1 MKIIK
6 PHLITDSMLVSS
18 SVVENDYPA
27 WVSGTTYALGA
38 RVIRAS
44 VHKVFERL
52 VAGAGTVAPEID
64 TTSPAVWLDVGP
76 TKRWAPFDDVVGTLA
91 TGSSPLNYTL
101 RTGFTDSLALFE
113 LTGRYVD
120 VVMKDATGGAVV
132 YQKRIDLEVTD
143 IETIFD
149 WFFSELDVRS
159 DIVITDLPGQYASA
173 ELSITLSTTAGTASV
188 GVIKPGLISDLG
200 ETQYGAK
207 VGIDDYSRKERD
219 AFGNT
224 VIVERA
230 YSKRG
235 SFTMMTS
242 LGAFSRIYRTLAAL
256 RATPCV
262 YIGTEAYGYE
272 PLLIYGFF
280 TSFNIDITYPNYHL
294 CTLDI
299 EGLI

>member
-6 PHLITDSMLVSS
+6 PHLITDSMMVSS

-27 WVSGTTYALGA
+27 WVSGTTYALGEK
-38 RVIRAS
+38 VIRVG
-44 VHKVFERL
+44 VHKVFQRYA
-52 VAGAGTVAPEID
+52 AGSSTVAPE
-64 TTSPAVWLDVGP
+64 LDP
-76 TKRWAPFDDVVGTLA
+76 TIWQDLGQTKKWAPFDNVVGTLA
-91 TGSSPLNYTL
+91 TGPSPLNYTL

-120 VVMKDATGGAVV
+120 LVMKDATDGAVV

-149 WFFSELDVRS
+149 WFFTELDLRT

-173 ELSITLSTTAGTASV
+173 ELSITLTTTSGTASV

-224 VIVERA
+224 VITERA

-235 SFTMMTS
+235 SFTMMTT
-242 LGAFSRIYRTLAAL
+242 LGTFNRIYRTLAAL

-262 YIGTEAYGYE
+262 YIGTEVAGYE

-280 TSFNIDITYPNYHL
+280 TSFSIDITYPDYHL
-294 CTLDI
+294 CSLDI